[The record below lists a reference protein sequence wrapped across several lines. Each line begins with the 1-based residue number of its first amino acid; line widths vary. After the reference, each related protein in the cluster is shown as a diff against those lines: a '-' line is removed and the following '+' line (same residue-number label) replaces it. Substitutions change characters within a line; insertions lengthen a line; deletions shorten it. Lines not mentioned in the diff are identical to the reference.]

1 LVGGG
6 LVNQISLA
14 EYCQQI
20 EDAIQDGRYEEA
32 VAHGR
37 HILERYPKYVG
48 AYWLL
53 GKAMLEAGQD
63 DQAADMFRRV
73 LSADPEHM
81 LAWVGMS
88 ETAKRRD
95 ELEDAVWYLQ
105 RAFELATD
113 NEMVAEELRH
123 LYGEL
128 EGSEPQRLQLTESAL
143 AKLYLRG
150 DLLTRAITELR
161 KLIEEHP
168 ERLDL
173 RVALAEALWR
183 DGQRLQASQV
193 CQEILE
199 EQPYALKAN
208 LILGEIWSSS
218 GRMAE
223 AETYLERAEALD
235 PENEMA
241 QELFGS
247 TSPLEPKEP
256 QIEPTT
262 YERGEE
268 RADWLIELEKTAP
281 PEAEEAMEAEIQ
293 IPAWLQELAGETTA
307 EAEEEELPAEA
318 EREAEPAAEPP
329 APEEEIPVERPA
341 LEVAPEA
348 MPEEETLDW
357 LGELEEEEEEEE
369 VAPSVGE
376 EAEEEE
382 IPAWLSEIEG
392 GPEEEGIAVGE
403 AAAAEEEPEGPEPA
417 EIPDWLKDLAPP
429 AAEPPEEARPEA
441 RAAALEEEMPFEEP
455 VAGEPET
462 EEIGLEELE
471 AEEPEIGEPEAEAA
485 EGMAELPA
493 WLESDEMPSG
503 DDALAWLAQLAEGK
517 EEELRA
523 QAEKEGEARLAE
535 IMGRPGV
542 PTEEAV
548 PAEEV
553 PEAVEPE
560 AEPAVEEEETFGW
573 TAFEERE
580 ELVPE
585 AEEAVPAPEEAEELA
600 VPAEAAPEAT
610 EAVPVAEE
618 EAPPMEEP
626 VPAPEE
632 EEELVA
638 PEEVAPEAPEAIPV
652 AEEEAPPTEEAVP
665 AEEAPEAV
673 EPEAEPAVGEEEA
686 FGWTAFEER
695 EEVALE
701 VEEAVPAPEEEEKE
715 LAVPEEAAPEAP
727 EAVPVA
733 EEEAPPTEEEPA
745 PKIPEAVP
753 VLEEEAVPTPEEEDE
768 LAVPEEIPPAEA
780 LEEAPTEDLASF
792 IDAQQAYA
800 EEHPE
805 DYEALLELGR
815 VLWQADRREDA
826 MEAYERLIRKGKL
839 LDDVIADLEDYTEQW
854 PDARVMQSLGDAY
867 VRADRLQ
874 DALETYREALASL

>member
-1 LVGGG
+1 M
-6 LVNQISLA
+6 NQISLA

-20 EDAIQDGRYEEA
+20 EDAIQGGRYEEA

-37 HILERYPKYVG
+37 HILERYPKYVR

-88 ETAKRRD
+88 ETAKRGD
-95 ELEDAVWYLQ
+95 DLEDAIWYLQ

-113 NEMVAEELRH
+113 NEMVAQELRH
-123 LYGEL
+123 LHGEL

-168 ERLDL
+168 DRLDL

-193 CQEILE
+193 CQEILD

-218 GRMAE
+218 GRMTE

-247 TSPLEPKEP
+247 TSPLAPKEP

-307 EAEEEELPAEA
+307 EAEEEELRAEA
-318 EREAEPAAEPP
+318 EWEAEPSAEPT
-329 APEEEIPVERPA
+329 ALEEEIPAERPA
-341 LEVAPEA
+341 AEAAPEA
-348 MPEEETLDW
+348 MPEEEAMDW
-357 LGELEEEEEEEE
+357 LGELEEEEEEE
-369 VAPSVGE
+369 VAPSADE
-376 EAEEEE
+376 EMEEEE
-382 IPAWLSEIEG
+382 IPAWLLEIEG
-392 GPEEEGIAVGE
+392 GPEEEGMGV
-403 AAAAEEEPEGPEPA
+403 AAEEAIEGPEPA
-417 EIPDWLKDLAPP
+417 EIPDWLQGLAPP
-429 AAEPPEEARPEA
+429 AAEPPEQARPEA
-441 RAAALEEEMPFEEP
+441 PAAALEEEVPFEEP
-455 VAGEPET
+455 VVEEPET
-462 EEIGLEELE
+462 EEVGLEELE
-471 AEEPEIGEPEAEAA
+471 AEEPAIEELEIEEPEAEKLAA
-485 EGMAELPA
+485 EAAEETGELPA

-535 IMGRPGV
+535 IMGRP
-542 PTEEAV
+542 
-548 PAEEV
+548 
-553 PEAVEPE
+553 EPE
-560 AEPAVEEEETFGW
+560 AIEPEAKPAVEEEEAFGW

-580 ELVPE
+580 EAAPE
-585 AEEAVPAPEEAEELA
+585 AEEAVPAPEEEEEIA
-600 VPAEAAPEAT
+600 VPEEAVPEAPEA
-610 EAVPVAEE
+610 APVAEE
-618 EAPPMEEP
+618 EAPP
-626 VPAPEE
+626 
-632 EEELVA
+632 
-638 PEEVAPEAPEAIPV
+638 
-652 AEEEAPPTEEAVP
+652 EEAVP
-665 AEEAPEAV
+665 AEEAPEAI
-673 EPEAEPAVGEEEA
+673 EHKAEPAVEEEEA

-701 VEEAVPAPEEEEKE
+701 AEEAVPAPEVKEK
-715 LAVPEEAAPEAP
+715 LAAPEEAAPEIPEAVAVAEEEAPPIEEPVPAPEEEEEIAAPEEAAPKVP

-733 EEEAPPTEEEPA
+733 EEEAPPIEESVPA
-745 PKIPEAVP
+745 
-753 VLEEEAVPTPEEEDE
+753 PEEEKE
-768 LAVPEEIPPAEA
+768 IAAPEGVSLAEA
-780 LEEAPTEDLASF
+780 LEEAPVEDLERF

-800 EEHPE
+800 EEHPD
-805 DYEALLELGR
+805 DYEAQLELGR

-826 MEAYERLIRKGKL
+826 VEAYEELIRKGQR